1 MGWPELV
8 ILILNAV
15 VSVIT
20 NIQVNRK
27 RSQARADDL

>member
-1 MGWPELV
+1 MGWPEFV

-27 RSQARADDL
+27 RSQSRVGD